1 VPRVAT
7 GSEVRVRVRVRYAP
21 HVAVLPPVA
30 LTFISMLGPRVADI
44 RGVELRHP
52 PRAAFMY
59 QEPPRVVSMFYTTR
73 GCGFAMQLLPLSH
86 LPRVVT

>member
-1 VPRVAT
+1 
-7 GSEVRVRVRVRYAP
+7 
-21 HVAVLPPVA
+21 
-30 LTFISMLGPRVADI
+30 
-44 RGVELRHP
+44 
-52 PRAAFMY
+52 MY